1 MIPYKNVNV
10 NIFLRKNDP
19 VPAENSLP
27 AEGLC
32 CCFCYI
38 CFQREN
44 SPTEMTLPMI
54 AHEKCKVNS
63 AYRSLT
69 KYYAGWESEICKLS
83 FSVIP
88 SPWGEGAPKGR
99 MRGPQYNF
107 LEDCRQIRRV
117 PSSVTAYA
125 VPASPQGEALV
136 NDHFLYHL
144 YILSPLAG
152 VQG

>member
-38 CFQREN
+38 CIQREN
-44 SPTEMTLPMI
+44 SLPETALPMI
-54 AHEKCKVNS
+54 AHGKCKVNS

-83 FSVIP
+83 FRGVKECGGLWPP
-88 SPWGEGAPKGR
+88 SILWMQGKRIA
-99 MRGPQYNF
+99 
-107 LEDCRQIRRV
+107 
-117 PSSVTAYA
+117 TALR
-125 VPASPQGEALV
+125 ASQ
-136 NDHFLYHL
+136 
-144 YILSPLAG
+144 
-152 VQG
+152 